1 MAGRR
6 PASDSP
12 GPGRFGDP
20 TRRAQPRRTGRGVAR
35 RVANSRRYG
44 RARAAARI
52 ERGRYE
58 PHPGLEN
65 FLPPG
70 RLRDQDTALRVVE
83 ALIDAQTWRA
93 DRKRAWRAIL
103 RRLVCSMDWSS
114 GLVAA
119 VRAEEFAAAGDRAT
133 RTVSRVIA
141 WAVEAGFVV
150 VAERAASAA
159 FLGTGR
165 GRTPTYAL
173 YVPADVTLTSD
184 DAVDGDLP
192 TVCLSTQKPLRGRRP
207 LPAHT
212 RTHKW
217 PVFGVPQTP
226 SDRTKATTCLLERLG
241 LDRGR
246 VSRVHVWRARA
257 QLKRWWDAGACP
269 AGLLFAVD
277 HHPDRPDRHRGDAF
291 RGARDPLRVL
301 GYRLKPWTDRLH
313 ELPITEQGIPGDYT
327 AAWARNHPADPPSRT
342 SRETPVNVPVSSQ
355 QTPAANPAPPKPAW
369 QPTSSAEHRARLRA
383 EFTHRRRTHPPK

>member
-1 MAGRR
+1 M
-6 PASDSP
+6 
-12 GPGRFGDP
+12 
-20 TRRAQPRRTGRGVAR
+20 
-35 RVANSRRYG
+35 ANSRRYG

-52 ERGRYE
+52 ERGSYE

-70 RLRDQDTALRVVE
+70 RLRDQDTALRVVD
-83 ALIDAQTWRA
+83 ALIDAQTWRS
-93 DRKRAWRAIL
+93 DRRRAWRAIL

-114 GLVAA
+114 GLVCA

-159 FLGTGR
+159 FLSAAK

-173 YVPADVTLTSD
+173 YLPADVVLPALTSVD
-184 DAVDGDLP
+184 VIDGDLP
-192 TVCLSTQKPLRGRRP
+192 TVCVRTNKPLRGRRQ
-207 LPAHT
+207 LPT
-212 RTHKW
+212 TQPEHKW

-226 SDRTKATTCLLERLG
+226 SDRTKATACLLKRLG
-241 LDRGR
+241 LDRGG
-246 VSRVHVWRARA
+246 VSGVAVWRARA
-257 QLKRWWDAGACP
+257 QLKRWWEAGACP

-277 HHPDRPDRHRGDAF
+277 HHPDRPDQHRGDAF

-301 GYRLKPWTDRLH
+301 GYRLKPWTGRLH
-313 ELPITEQGIPGDYT
+313 ELPITEHGIPGDYT
-327 AAWARNHPADPPSRT
+327 AAWTRNHTTDPPARVAG
-342 SRETPVNVPVSSQ
+342 ETPVNVPVSNQ
-355 QTPAANPAPPKPAW
+355 QTSTSPPTEASTRPGQMRPAGQPDPEW
-369 QPTSSAEHRARLRA
+369 RPTSSAEHRARLRA
-383 EFTHRRRTHPPK
+383 EFSRRRRTHPPR